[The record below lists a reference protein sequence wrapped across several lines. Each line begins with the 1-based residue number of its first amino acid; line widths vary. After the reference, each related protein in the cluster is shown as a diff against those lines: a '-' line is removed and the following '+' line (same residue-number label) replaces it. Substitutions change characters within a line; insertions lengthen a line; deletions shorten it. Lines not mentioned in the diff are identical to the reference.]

1 MASFLQKCPAC
12 KKKRLYIRK
21 WKYTDKS
28 LPSGSITTDKE
39 ICAPCHDK
47 IRAMVLHRWSIRHYL
62 GYAIMRLKNIF
73 YGDTK

>member
-1 MASFLQKCPAC
+1 MNFLQKCPVC

-39 ICAPCHDK
+39 ICAPCHSK
-47 IRAMVLHRWSIRHYL
+47 IRAMVLHRLSLRQWV
-62 GYAIMRLKNIF
+62 GYFIMRINNFLH
-73 YGDTK
+73 DTH